1 MKNGGREVKRPTRL
15 PVFNSLKEIRKMADV
30 KELMAEVEKK
40 NLELNEKI
48 KSLGEQR
55 AELDR
60 QIAGLRDEAI
70 RQQGEY
76 RALKALLPVEETTH

>member
-1 MKNGGREVKRPTRL
+1 LRNKKRGTSVPR
-15 PVFNSLKEIRKMADV
+15 NSILEAGKMADV

>member
-1 MKNGGREVKRPTRL
+1 
-15 PVFNSLKEIRKMADV
+15 MADV
-30 KELMAEVEKK
+30 KVLMAEVEKK
-40 NLELNEKI
+40 NLEINERI
-48 KSLGEQR
+48 RTLGEQR

-76 RALKALLPVEETTH
+76 RALSALLPKDASTGEEIKETE

>member
-1 MKNGGREVKRPTRL
+1 
-15 PVFNSLKEIRKMADV
+15 MADV

-48 KSLGEQR
+48 KLLGEQR

-76 RALKALLPVEETTH
+76 RALKALLPTDES

>member
-1 MKNGGREVKRPTRL
+1 
-15 PVFNSLKEIRKMADV
+15 MADV